1 MRRLIPVWVA
11 LVVTLVFPAIAAAQ
25 NARVFGQVLDK
36 DGKPWVG
43 VSVVIKGQN
52 GQTYSL
58 KTDKN
63 GKYSQIGLAVGVYT
77 FVLNDPAAGLNN
89 FTEQHQIQAD
99 QDNEVNFNFKQLIAQ
114 QATANPDE
122 EKKKQEAQSQFNT
135 MKGHVDAGVAAF
147 NDINQVQAQLKTA
160 TPDQQGPLKDKL
172 KTDYQTAIT
181 EFQAAEPLV
190 GAKDTKNHAIVLANL
205 GQAYSLAGENDQAAD
220 AYQKSVALNPQA
232 STYVNLS
239 LAQVHQ
245 AAALTDP
252 AAATAKVG
260 EAGASCDKA
269 TALDPTSTAKCWKNI
284 GIVLNN
290 KGDFKDA
297 VDPLTKATQAD
308 PKDAQ
313 AWYLLG
319 STYTGLIEPKQEG
332 DKMTFIIPPGTVD
345 AYQKCIDT
353 DPNGPWAAQAKQN
366 LDALAAMGSGE
377 ATKVLERTPSK
388 KKK

>member
-11 LVVTLVFPAIAAAQ
+11 LVVALLFPAIAAAQ
-25 NARVFGQVLDK
+25 NARVFGQVMDR
-36 DGKPWVG
+36 DGKPWAG
-43 VSVVIKGQN
+43 VSIEIKSQN

-77 FVLNDPAAGLNN
+77 FVLSDTAAGLTN
-89 FTEQHQIQAD
+89 FSEQHQIQAGE
-99 QDNEVNFNFKQLIAQ
+99 DNEVNFNFKQIISQ

-122 EKKKQEAQSQFNT
+122 EKKRQAQQSQFNN

-147 NDINQVQAQLKTA
+147 NDINQVQAQLKT
-160 TPDQQGPLKDKL
+160 TPPDQQGPLKDKL

-181 EFQAAEPLV
+181 EFQAAEPLA
-190 GAKDTKNHAIVLANL
+190 GEKDTKNHAIILANL
-205 GQAYSLAGENDQAAD
+205 GQAYSLAGQNDQAAD

-232 STYVNLS
+232 ATYVNLS
-239 LAQVHQ
+239 LAQAHQ
-245 AAALTDP
+245 AATLTDP
-252 AAATAKVG
+252 TAATAKVG
-260 EAGASCDKA
+260 EAGTSCDKA
-269 TALDPTSTAKCWKNI
+269 AALDPTTTSKCWKNI

-313 AWYLLG
+313 GWYLLG
-319 STYTGLIEPKQEG
+319 STYTGLIQPKQEG
-332 DKMTFIIPPGTVD
+332 DKMTFVIPPGTVD
-345 AYQKCIDT
+345 AYQKCIDA